1 MGRSRPCS
9 SERLA
14 DPATEV
20 MEQRVGARRQFQ
32 IPRMAQLEVEEQGPA
47 EADAVEH
54 LGEDIHA
61 AIVVLR
67 RVGHN
72 TWTIY
77 PYRLSYPPLT
87 SYHGRRGVVR
97 QTATQRTRSC
107 RNA

>member
-1 MGRSRPCS
+1 MG
-9 SERLA
+9 LA
-14 DPATEV
+14 ACDDDKVALAQVEVSPLFKREGRRTPTEI

-61 AIVVLR
+61 AIVVR
-67 RVGHN
+67 WTVGHN
-72 TWTIY
+72 TWTIQ

-87 SYHGRRGVVR
+87 S
-97 QTATQRTRSC
+97 
-107 RNA
+107 